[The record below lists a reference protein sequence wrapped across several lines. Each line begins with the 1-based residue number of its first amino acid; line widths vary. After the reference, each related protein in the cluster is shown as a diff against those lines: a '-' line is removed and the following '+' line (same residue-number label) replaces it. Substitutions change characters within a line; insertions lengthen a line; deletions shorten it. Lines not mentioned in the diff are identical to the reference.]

1 MAPPLTLKQE
11 KFLSL
16 MNRFGAHAVPLA
28 CPGLMELVEKE
39 DQAGARKYLE
49 ALFSSWNPDQIDAVV
64 LGCTHYVFLR
74 DLLRTLLDDHTA
86 IIDGNEG
93 TARQTRR
100 VMENLHILRSEG
112 PGEVEL
118 HTSGDPDTILP
129 VMRRLLE
136 RMGSGFSASR
146 GEIGTEIDSAIAHTV
161 LACTEMSA
169 SRTGA
174 LVIFERSVKLNEIM
188 STGTIINA
196 DTNAELIKN
205 IFFNKAPLHDGAL
218 IIRDGRIAAAGCVL
232 PLTKSTNLSKELGMR
247 HRAGIGLSEQ
257 SDAVVVIV
265 SEETGS
271 ISVAIDGML
280 KRHLTSA
287 TLERLLR
294 SELIVE
300 DSDRDQR
307 GFKQVLKKLFKGKNN
322 EKDEHNE
329 KTV

>member
-1 MAPPLTLKQE
+1 M
-11 KFLSL
+11 
-16 MNRFGAHAVPLA
+16 
-28 CPGLMELVEKE
+28 
-39 DQAGARKYLE
+39 E
-49 ALFSSWNPDQIDAVV
+49 ALRTALERSLNLLTTMGVADIIDILVV
-64 LGCTHYVFLR
+64 AYLIYKAIWFVRKTNAYNLAKGIIVFLLGMLLA
-74 DLLRTLLDDHTA
+74 DLFGLKMISFALRKTA
-86 IIDGNEG
+86 ELGLI
-93 TARQTRR
+93 AL
-100 VMENLHILRSEG
+100 VILFQ
-112 PGEVEL
+112 PEL
-118 HTSGDPDTILP
+118 
-129 VMRRLLE
+129 RRLLE
-136 RMGSGFSASR
+136 RMGSSFTTSR

-174 LVIFERSVKLNEIM
+174 LIIFERNVKLNEIM

-300 DSDRDQR
+300 DSGRDQR

>member
-1 MAPPLTLKQE
+1 
-11 KFLSL
+11 
-16 MNRFGAHAVPLA
+16 
-28 CPGLMELVEKE
+28 
-39 DQAGARKYLE
+39 
-49 ALFSSWNPDQIDAVV
+49 
-64 LGCTHYVFLR
+64 
-74 DLLRTLLDDHTA
+74 
-86 IIDGNEG
+86 
-93 TARQTRR
+93 
-100 VMENLHILRSEG
+100 
-112 PGEVEL
+112 
-118 HTSGDPDTILP
+118 
-129 VMRRLLE
+129 
-136 RMGSGFSASR
+136 
-146 GEIGTEIDSAIAHTV
+146 
-161 LACTEMSA
+161 MSA

-174 LVIFERSVKLNEIM
+174 LIIFERNVKLNEIM

-218 IIRDGRIAAAGCVL
+218 IIRDGRIASAGCVL

-280 KRHLTSA
+280 KRHLTSS

-294 SELIVE
+294 SELIIE
-300 DSDRDQR
+300 DNDRDQR
-307 GFKQVLKKLFKGKNN
+307 GFKQVLNKLFKGKNN